1 MRAVIIFPLLFVAV
15 QAADTVRVTLP
26 LATETTGVWHIS
38 KASADVPK
46 NAVSPTLISAP
57 QRAQTKGTPAVCSF
71 SVSFEINEK
80 GIPVNIQ
87 VEKSSNKELDDEVIA
102 MIREWRFEAA
112 LRGDVP
118 VASQAYI
125 DLSLGD
131 PLHRENGRRS
141 RKKQ

>member
-1 MRAVIIFPLLFVAV
+1 MRGLIVIPLLFVAV
-15 QAADTVRVTLP
+15 QAADTIRVTLS

-57 QRAQTKGTPAVCSF
+57 QRARTKDTPAVGLF

-112 LRGDVP
+112 LRGDVS

-131 PLHRENGRRS
+131 PLHRENGRHS
-141 RKKQ
+141 RKKE

>member
-1 MRAVIIFPLLFVAV
+1 MVSLIVFPLLFVAV
-15 QAADTVRVTLP
+15 QAADTIRVTLP

-38 KASADVPK
+38 KASADVPR

-57 QRAQTKGTPAVCSF
+57 QRAHRKDTPAVGLF
-71 SVSFEINEK
+71 SVSFQITEK

-102 MIREWRFEAA
+102 MIREWRFAAA

-131 PLHRENGRRS
+131 PLHRENGRGS